1 MSVPPSMISRYDN
14 PMQKQQR
21 AIIIGGSLGGLFAA
35 NMLHAIGWRVEV
47 FERVADDLATRG
59 VGIGTQDELFSVMR
73 RLGIEVDASIGVE
86 VSERICLDR
95 SGAVLHRVALPQM
108 MTAWARVY
116 RPLKDLLPAA
126 NYHFGINLARVEQD
140 ATGVTAHFTDG
151 TSAHGDLLVAADG
164 IRSAVRAQVLPE
176 AEPQYAGYV

>member
-1 MSVPPSMISRYDN
+1 ML
-14 PMQKQQR
+14 R
-21 AIIIGGSLGGLFAA
+21 ALVVGGSLGGLFAA
-35 NMLHAIGWRVEV
+35 NMLHAIGWHVEV

-59 VGIGTQDELFSVMR
+59 AGIGTHDELFAVMR

-86 VSERICLDR
+86 VSERICLDH

-126 NYHFGINLARVEQD
+126 QYHFVANLERVEQD
-140 ATGVTAHFTDG
+140 ADGVTAIFTDG
-151 TSAHGDLLVAADG
+151 STARGDLLVAADG
-164 IRSAVRAQVLPE
+164 IRSSVRAQVLPE
-176 AEPQYAGYV
+176 AQPHYAG